1 MWNDSRVLIAITL
14 VTLAM
19 LWTASGENSM
29 NYYERDTQKGMW
41 QR

>member
-1 MWNDSRVLIAITL
+1 MWNDSMVLIAITL

-29 NYYERDTQKGMW
+29 NYYERDAQKGMW

>member
-1 MWNDSRVLIAITL
+1 MWNDSMVLIAITL

-29 NYYERDTQKGMW
+29 NYYERDIQKGMW

>member
-1 MWNDSRVLIAITL
+1 MWNDTMVLVAITL

-29 NYYERDTQKGMW
+29 NYYQRDAQKDLW

>member
-1 MWNDSRVLIAITL
+1 MWTDSGVLIVIVLIT
-14 VTLAM
+14 VAM

-29 NYYERDTQKGMW
+29 NYYQRDAQKGLW

>member
-1 MWNDSRVLIAITL
+1 MWTDSTVLIAIVL
-14 VTLAM
+14 VTVAM

-29 NYYERDTQKGMW
+29 NYYQRDAQKGLW

>member
-1 MWNDSRVLIAITL
+1 MWTDTTMLVAITL
-14 VTLAM
+14 VTVAM

-29 NYYERDTQKGMW
+29 NYYQRDSQKGMW